1 MRFQLFWWE
10 VKVSRKDVTNVVVCS
25 LNVLTEQEARMIG
38 EKAGEVA
45 RDGLVEGAVGGG
57 EVAVMEPPGSR

>member
-1 MRFQLFWWE
+1 
-10 VKVSRKDVTNVVVCS
+10 
-25 LNVLTEQEARMIG
+25 MIG

-45 RDGLVEGAVGGG
+45 GNGLVEGAVGGG